1 MPPKCRVR
9 RRSKLVVCEG
19 PPAGARVARCRA
31 DCREPRRG
39 VAHDR
44 CARSGHHRFGPA
56 GLEGATLFLAAG
68 AYLAY
73 ALAHH
78 RNHRDLVTRSILVG
92 AFALWGI
99 VQLAPGFADVDLL
112 NDVAIVLFVADLAF
126 LLSPWT

>member
-1 MPPKCRVR
+1 VR
-9 RRSKLVVCEG
+9 ARR
-19 PPAGARVARCRA
+19 PALGWLAAALIAVSLGAGLLTIGARALGTTGLDLRV
-31 DCREPRRG
+31 
-39 VAHDR
+39 
-44 CARSGHHRFGPA
+44 
-56 GLEGATLFLAAG
+56 LEGATLFLAAG